1 MGDPGDCQLLREH
14 SDGFR
19 YGHRRAQGVPSTDS
33 EERVVNYAQ
42 QEKPQSNNVNMPLST
57 GQVLNNRYR
66 IDALLGKGG
75 MGAVY
80 RAWDSNLKM
89 PVAVKVNFVASPE
102 AQRQFEREA
111 GILARLSH
119 PSLPRVTDYFFVS
132 GQGQY
137 LVMDFVEGKD
147 LQVMLDQLGTLPE
160 PQVLT
165 WVTQVCDALAYL
177 HGQPSPIIHRDIKP
191 ANIKIRSDGRA
202 MLVDFGIA
210 KVYDPTTSTTVGA
223 KAVTPG
229 YSPPEQY
236 GIGATDTRSDIY
248 ALGATLY
255 HLLTGQLPPES
266 IHRMVRATTMPLPHQ
281 LNRDIT
287 PLAEQAI
294 LKAVEITTDRR
305 FQSVKEFRAALT
317 TRPATSQ
324 SAPLAPPQQ
333 PAPVQPPPQKRKP
346 RMGLWLGVA
355 GGVGLLL
362 IGLVVGAL
370 ALSGIF
376 TASGPTPTTM
386 DTVLVTDVPTT
397 EIESALQTDTSTSTP
412 KVTEP
417 PPTTAPTS
425 PPQPTSTPSCLDVSG
440 PFATVWDVVQ
450 GEIGCATGNVID
462 GSIVEESF
470 EGGKMF
476 WREPVDTAQA
486 LVLFND
492 GTWRIFQHSPFV
504 EGSPDFS
511 CPDANTPSQCP
522 PTPKRGFGMMWCD
535 IPEIRGGLGDATN
548 CERGYQGAM
557 QEFERGS
564 MLQTDDGTIF
574 VFYDGGGWERP
585 STVALQPTVAYKTVP
600 LGAAANG
607 SLDFTS
613 PPTGDVTLGGVPF
626 QLSESVFK
634 SQASP
639 SPNGGYPTSV
649 LLSMDVPQARRVH
662 LLLNA
667 GNGFSQFNGKTI
679 GQVVAHCG
687 GDSIPV
693 TDLQLGQEVRE
704 WHAANNV
711 VSTASRAQQV
721 WSGALADFPDLTGY
735 IDMLSLDLP
744 SACQDGRLT
753 AVEVIDSSA
762 STVNSLDPAL
772 NLIGVTVE
780 YYQ

>member
-1 MGDPGDCQLLREH
+1 
-14 SDGFR
+14 
-19 YGHRRAQGVPSTDS
+19 
-33 EERVVNYAQ
+33 
-42 QEKPQSNNVNMPLST
+42 MPLST

-89 PVAVKVNFVASPE
+89 PVAVKVNFDASQE

-119 PSLPRVTDYFFVS
+119 LNLPRVTDYFFTPD
-132 GQGQY
+132 QGQF
-137 LVMDFVEGKD
+137 LVMDFVEGED
-147 LQVMLDQLGTLPE
+147 LQAMLDRLGALPE

-165 WVTQVCDALAYL
+165 WVTQVCDALSYL
-177 HGQPSPIIHRDIKP
+177 HSQPSPIIHRDIKP
-191 ANIKIRSDGRA
+191 ANIKIRLAGCA

-236 GIGATDTRSDIY
+236 GVGATDTRSDIY

-255 HLLTGQLPPES
+255 HLLTGQPPPES
-266 IHRMVRATTMPLPHQ
+266 IHRMVHTTTMPLPHQ
-281 LNRDIT
+281 LNQDIT
-287 PLAEQAI
+287 PVAEQAI

-305 FQSVKEFRAALT
+305 FQSVEEFRAALT
-317 TRPATSQ
+317 TQPATSQ
-324 SAPLAPPQQ
+324 SIPMASPQQ
-333 PAPVQPPPQKRKP
+333 LSPVQPPPKRKP
-346 RMGLWLGVA
+346 RLGLWLGVA
-355 GGVGLLL
+355 GSVGLLL
-362 IGLVVGAL
+362 IVLVGGL
-370 ALSGIF
+370 ALSGMF

-386 DTVLVTDVPTT
+386 VAALTTNVPVSEIEPTSAQVSPTMASPSLVTPT
-397 EIESALQTDTSTSTP
+397 LQADTLPSTP
-412 KVTEP
+412 EVTEA

-425 PPQPTSTPSCLDVSG
+425 TPQPTSTPSCPAVSG
-440 PFATVWDVVQ
+440 LFATVWNVVQ
-450 GEIGCATGNVID
+450 GEIGCATGNVIN
-462 GSIVEESF
+462 SLIVEENF

-476 WREPVDTAQA
+476 WREPIDTAQA

-492 GTWRIFQHSPFV
+492 GTWCIFQHSPFA

-522 PTPKRGFGMMWCD
+522 PTPRRGFGMMWCD
-535 IPEIRGGLGDATN
+535 IPEIRSALGNATD

-557 QEFERGS
+557 QEFEHGS
-564 MLQTDDGTIF
+564 MLQTDGGTIF
-574 VFYDGGGWERP
+574 VFYDDGGWDR
-585 STVALQPTVAYKTVP
+585 SSAVALQPVVAYQTIP
-600 LGAAANG
+600 LGTATNG

-613 PPTGDVTLGGVPF
+613 PPTGNVTLGGVPF

-639 SPNGGYPTSV
+639 SPNSGYPTSV
-649 LLSMDVPQARRVH
+649 LLSVDVSQAYRVH

-667 GNGFSQFNGKTI
+667 GNGLNQFNGKTI
-679 GQVVAHCG
+679 GQVVAYCN

-704 WHAANNV
+704 WHVANNV
-711 VSTASRAQQV
+711 VSTASRAHQV
-721 WSGALADFPDLTGY
+721 WSGALADFPDLTGH

-744 SACQDGRLT
+744 GACQDGRLT

-780 YYQ
+780 HYQ